1 MTVGRA
7 GGLELRV
14 VGDGDGEIPV
24 VSVLGE
30 VDLYTAPEL
39 LAALRDLSDI
49 AGKHVIVDL
58 TGTTFIDS
66 TGLGVLIAATK
77 MLRLKRGDLH
87 LAGSHGSTERAIY
100 SAGLHTFFKLA
111 PSVEVARE
119 QV

>member
-7 GGLELRV
+7 TGLELRV
-14 VGDGDGEIPV
+14 GSDGDGDVPV
-24 VSVLGE
+24 VSVFGE
-30 VDLYTAPEL
+30 VDLYTAPDL
-39 LAALRDLSDI
+39 LETLRDLAD
-49 AGKHVIVDL
+49 ADGRHVIVDL

-100 SAGLHTFFKLA
+100 AAGLHTFFRLA
-111 PSVEVARE
+111 PNVEEARE